1 MKKIISFV
9 ADDGTIFDNYNACV
23 QYEKITDAKAA
34 QGQLR
39 FYDYKG
45 NLIADHTITEEE
57 ASACLENCYYLFLG
71 NKAAIRVADEMG
83 YIANCSTPKTTGYW
97 YYNSKEDLWTSFD
110 TRMIVLKSE
119 LDMLENTLK
128 KLEVY

>member
-1 MKKIISFV
+1 MKKVTYFI
-9 ADDGTIFDNYNACV
+9 ANDGTMFDSYYACV
-23 QYEKITDAKAA
+23 TYEKTENVKAA

-39 FYDYKG
+39 FYDYRG
-45 NLIADHTITEEE
+45 ELIADHNITEEE
-57 ASACLENCYYLFLG
+57 APERLKDCYYLFLG
-71 NKAAIRVADEMG
+71 NEAAIRVADEMG

-97 YYNSKEDLWTSFD
+97 YYNSKENLWTSFD

-128 KLEVY
+128 KLEGN